1 MEQVIVLCSVGFCI
15 VEGELQTHVGNIQRQ
30 AAMWLNNNYCI
41 TYSAA
46 LHVAIVYVTMS
57 QYKAK
62 LIARKMAILHCHM
75 SGLRNTIYKIQT
87 HWNLLSESKLE
98 EHLYC

>member
-1 MEQVIVLCSVGFCI
+1 M
-15 VEGELQTHVGNIQRQ
+15 EGELQTQVGNIQGQ
-30 AAMWLNNNYCI
+30 TAMWLNNNHCI

-46 LHVAIVYVTMS
+46 LHVAILHVTML

-62 LIARKMAILHCHM
+62 LIARKMAILHSHM

-98 EHLYC
+98 EHLHC